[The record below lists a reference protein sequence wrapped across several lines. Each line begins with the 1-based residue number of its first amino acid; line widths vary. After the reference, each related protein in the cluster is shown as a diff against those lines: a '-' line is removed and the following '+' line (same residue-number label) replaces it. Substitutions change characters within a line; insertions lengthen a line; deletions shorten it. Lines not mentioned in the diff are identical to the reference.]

1 MTTALQ
7 GAEFDVLSDDSEFVL
22 SHLNH
27 PTDGPPTLLGRTA
40 ATPPPAPTVTG
51 LEDAQGLQGG
61 LEASVV
67 SSEDTY
73 RTFAVDRTTKPTVEI
88 VLSQAHPEDRAAI
101 QQLIDRITREV
112 EDWNREHRLLMPAGV
127 VKHLHV
133 VVHAVHDATAA
144 TENIVLQEEIDKTSM
159 FEEIVGTSPPLR
171 AVLSHVSKVAPTD
184 STVLITG
191 ETGTGKEL
199 IAR

>member
-7 GAEFDVLSDDSEFVL
+7 DAELDVLSDDSEFVL

-27 PTDGPPTLLGRTA
+27 PTDGQPTLLGRTA
-40 ATPPPAPTVTG
+40 ATPPPAATVTG
-51 LEDAQGLQGG
+51 LEHAQGLRRG

-73 RTFAVDRTTKPTVEI
+73 RTFAVDRTTKPTVAI

-112 EDWNREHRLLMPAGV
+112 EDWNREQRLLMPAGV

-133 VVHAVHDATAA
+133 VAHAHPRRTSRPDLGRRP
-144 TENIVLQEEIDKTSM
+144 NIER
-159 FEEIVGTSPPLR
+159 G
-171 AVLSHVSKVAPTD
+171 
-184 STVLITG
+184 
-191 ETGTGKEL
+191 
-199 IAR
+199 

>member
-7 GAEFDVLSDDSEFVL
+7 GAELDVLSDDSEFVL

-27 PTDGPPTLLGRTA
+27 PTDGPPTLR
-40 ATPPPAPTVTG
+40 
-51 LEDAQGLQGG
+51 G

-112 EDWNREHRLLMPAGV
+112 EDWNSEHRLLMPAGV
-127 VKHLHV
+127 VKHRHV
-133 VVHAVHDATAA
+133 VAYAVHDDATAYA
-144 TENIVLQEEIDKTSM
+144 DIQALKDRLQSRVAGPFGAPGRLGVPAFTLESKIKALQIDKRR
-159 FEEIVGTSPPLR
+159 FKPG
-171 AVLSHVSKVAPTD
+171 
-184 STVLITG
+184 
-191 ETGTGKEL
+191 
-199 IAR
+199 